1 MMAFAPPPPF
11 PHAHTQH
18 SQNETAICKYMK
30 F

>member
-1 MMAFAPPPPF
+1 MMAFAPPPL